1 MDDEADEKL
10 TRQAKTANTS
20 LSASAA
26 HEINNPLDS
35 LLNLLY
41 LLETEAIL
49 TEKGRHY
56 LHRAQEEVHRISRIA
71 RETLTQHRVSERLE
85 TKNVAELLGDVLDLY
100 KERFASA
107 GISVATRFSA
117 DGHIPVYGESL
128 RHVFSN
134 LLLNAMEAMP
144 QGGTIQARV
153 SSAREWSGKK
163 RRGVRVTVAD
173 SGSGIPANVLPHILQ
188 RFFTTKSSGSGVG
201 LSLVT
206 GIVQKHKGRLY
217 IRSSTQ
223 PAQHGTVFRL
233 FLPATQLV

>member
-1 MDDEADEKL
+1 MDDEAEERL
-10 TRQAKTANTS
+10 TGEANTANTS

-41 LLETEAIL
+41 LLETEATL

-85 TKNVAELLGDVLDLY
+85 MKNVAELLGDVLDLY
-100 KERFASA
+100 KVRFTSA

-153 SSAREWSGKK
+153 SSAHEWSGKK

-173 SGSGIPANVLPHILQ
+173 SGSGIPANVLPHIFQ

-201 LSLVT
+201 LSLVKD
-206 GIVQKHKGRLY
+206 IVRKHKGLLRMK
-217 IRSSTQ
+217 SSTQ
-223 PAQHGTVFRL
+223 PAQHGTVFML
-233 FLPATQLV
+233 FLPAA